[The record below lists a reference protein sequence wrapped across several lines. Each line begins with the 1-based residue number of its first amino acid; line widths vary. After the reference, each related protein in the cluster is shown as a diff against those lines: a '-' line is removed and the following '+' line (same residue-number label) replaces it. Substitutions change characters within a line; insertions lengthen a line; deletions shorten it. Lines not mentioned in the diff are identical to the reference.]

1 MINGYDDYL
10 INDLANHMTTPL
22 KKVLSAIDN
31 INQTDSNTTLEGGI
45 KHPKELIYGQ
55 RMTQC
60 LANYWVD
67 ASELLQ
73 IAVRAQHIKRWHL
86 KRSEFEQ
93 GKAGY
98 YQWRIALGKFHAKL
112 TAEIMLESGYNEEQA
127 NLTASIICKEN
138 LKDKT
143 QSQLNLDSQTLE
155 DVACLV
161 FLEHYFD
168 DFAAQYIATNNEEKI
183 IRIVKLTWKKMSKR
197 GHEIALTLALPQH
210 LETLVGKALAD

>member
-1 MINGYDDYL
+1 
-10 INDLANHMTTPL
+10 MTNQL
-22 KKVLSAIDN
+22 KNTLSAIDD
-31 INQTDSNTTLEGGI
+31 INRQDLNTTLSEG
-45 KHPKELIYGQ
+45 KEYPKELIYGQ
-55 RMTQC
+55 RMTRC
-60 LANYWVD
+60 LNKHWPQ

-112 TAEIMLESGYNEEQA
+112 TAEIMIEQGYSQVQAEQ
-127 NLTASIICKEN
+127 TASIICKEN
-138 LKDKT
+138 LKDKKPNP
-143 QSQLNLDSQTLE
+143 LNLDSQTLE

-168 DFAAQYIATNNEEKI
+168 EFASKYLEKNNEEKI
-183 IRIVKLTWKKMSKR
+183 IRIVQLTWKKMSADA
-197 GHEIALTLALPQH
+197 HNLALKLALPEH
-210 LETLVGKALAD
+210 LAVIVGKALG